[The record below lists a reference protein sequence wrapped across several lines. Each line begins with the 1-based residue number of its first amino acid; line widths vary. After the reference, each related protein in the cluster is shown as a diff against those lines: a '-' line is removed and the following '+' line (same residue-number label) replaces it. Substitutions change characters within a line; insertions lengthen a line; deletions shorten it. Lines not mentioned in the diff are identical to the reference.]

1 MPNRDETDEGAARE
15 VPRCPSVSPGEY
27 DDLSRFEAD
36 SMPSASL
43 TVWNEADCRRV
54 HAATLGVLDECG
66 VEVRNFPRA
75 LELFS
80 GAGARVAGTRVRIG
94 PDLVRRALAAAPRT

>member
-1 MPNRDETDEGAARE
+1 
-15 VPRCPSVSPGEY
+15 
-27 DDLSRFEAD
+27 
-36 SMPSASL
+36 MPSARL
-43 TVWNEADCRRV
+43 PLWDEEDFRRV
-54 HAATLGVLDECG
+54 HAATLAVLDECG

-94 PDLVRRALAAAPRT
+94 PDLVRRALSAAPRT